1 MEASERWRA
10 LRHRAGTLRQPPG
23 GVQRPAV
30 SCSSHSGSEGCVCCL
45 LAGQRSPP
53 ATSEEPHTRLHVP
66 PGTNLLFIIY
76 CSCVGYNLFYLSIN
90 GTSPIFYKSYHSV
103 YFSRLILIS
112 KK

>member
-1 MEASERWRA
+1 MEAFERWRA
-10 LRHRAGTLRQPPG
+10 LRHRVGALRQPPG

-53 ATSEEPHTRLHVP
+53 ATSQEPHTRLHVP

-76 CSCVGYNLFYLSIN
+76 CSCVQPILFIYQRNISNFL
-90 GTSPIFYKSYHSV
+90 
-103 YFSRLILIS
+103 LIIS
-112 KK
+112 Q